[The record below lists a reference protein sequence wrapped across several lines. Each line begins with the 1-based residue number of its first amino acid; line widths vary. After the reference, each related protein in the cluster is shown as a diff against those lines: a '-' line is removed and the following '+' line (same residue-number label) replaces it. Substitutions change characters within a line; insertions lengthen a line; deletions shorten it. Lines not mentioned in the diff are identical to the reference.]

1 MTRKFPYV
9 YDQMRVEWMIT
20 LLFQHV
26 NGSLWSRGSEEKM
39 FGDLE
44 GQFFFILYSYTNA
57 NVSKSTVIRISKL
70 SSKGKCF
77 DINKILPTNFLRN
90 FMEIILEKLYVDNGA

>member
-9 YDQMRVEWMIT
+9 YDQMRVEYMIT

-57 NVSKSTVIRISKL
+57 NVSKSTVIRI
-70 SSKGKCF
+70 
-77 DINKILPTNFLRN
+77 
-90 FMEIILEKLYVDNGA
+90 